1 METKKVNV
9 GTWRIFTNT
18 LTLVAETKGPH
29 IFARCVQKKCRQ
41 WESLALGLVSE
52 FVPALQRHYTSS
64 IPHWFSKDV
73 NIPLT
78 LLLRGTRQHD
88 VSKIT
93 QKHNG
98 TYVSPFST
106 TSYNIK
112 ASLQICGWLLRRV
125 GFSWFWTVQLVRFTM
140 FHLQFYQSLSLPSR
154 TYKWLRAGVL
164 PVGNTDRWFNLIFE
178 HRPTSRKSLMT
189 IVSGWCFKSPNGTLA
204 TPASM
209 SWEVKVK
216 WKGTVCSWHSPSYQM
231 WVTA

>member
-1 METKKVNV
+1 MWELC
-9 GTWRIFTNT
+9 RIFTNT
-18 LTLVAETKGPH
+18 STLVAETKGPH

-41 WESLALGLVSE
+41 WEGLALGLVSE

-78 LLLRGTRQHD
+78 LLLSGTRQHD

-106 TSYNIK
+106 TSYDIK

-125 GFSWFWTVQLVRFTM
+125 GFSWFWTVQLVRFTCN
-140 FHLQFYQSLSLPSR
+140 FTNPCLCRVGHTNDWEPVFFQSTQKHALES
-154 TYKWLRAGVL
+154 
-164 PVGNTDRWFNLIFE
+164 
-178 HRPTSRKSLMT
+178 SRKYRQVVQSHIWAL
-189 IVSGWCFKSPNGTLA
+189 SN
-204 TPASM
+204 
-209 SWEVKVK
+209 
-216 WKGTVCSWHSPSYQM
+216 Q
-231 WVTA
+231 